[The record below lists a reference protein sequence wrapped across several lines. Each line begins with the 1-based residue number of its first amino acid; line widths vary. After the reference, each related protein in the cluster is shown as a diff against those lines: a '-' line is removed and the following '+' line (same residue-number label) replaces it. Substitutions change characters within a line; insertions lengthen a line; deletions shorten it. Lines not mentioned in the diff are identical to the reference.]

1 MLVLVNE
8 PVAARAG
15 KEASAT
21 EARRDIDTSVFF
33 TFFSLSD
40 VQNRPAAEA
49 ITQRLIHRAILP
61 NFPAFRTEQPMM
73 SCLSINPGKYV
84 VFKISGE

>member
-1 MLVLVNE
+1 MVNE

-21 EARRDIDTSVFF
+21 EARRDNDTSVFF
-33 TFFSLSD
+33 TVFSLSD

-49 ITQRLIHRAILP
+49 ITQRLIRRAMLP
-61 NFPAFRTEQPMM
+61 NFQALRTEQP
-73 SCLSINPGKYV
+73 I
-84 VFKISGE
+84 ISGLPVNPE